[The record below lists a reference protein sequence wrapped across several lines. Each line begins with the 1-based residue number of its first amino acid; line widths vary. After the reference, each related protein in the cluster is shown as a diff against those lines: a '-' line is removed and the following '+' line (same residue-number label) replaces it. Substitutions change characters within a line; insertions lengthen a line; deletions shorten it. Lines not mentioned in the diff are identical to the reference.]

1 MLLRESQKGEDE
13 GIEDEDRGLA
23 YGFVARFLPDPC
35 QRNAEKNVRSPSPAH
50 LTPVTLHNVL
60 LVSKQ
65 NVQHFQECY
74 SPSVHLALII
84 QWF

>member
-1 MLLRESQKGEDE
+1 MLLRESQKGADE
-13 GIEDEDRGLA
+13 GIEDRDMGLA

-35 QRNAEKNVRSPSPAH
+35 QRNAEKNARRSPSPAH
-50 LTPVTLHNVL
+50 LTPITLYNVE

-74 SPSVHLALII
+74 SLYVHLALII
-84 QWF
+84 